1 MLQFITIFYIFSLSL
16 ALMSAQ
22 TESDASDGRIIGRIS
37 SLFWYLVGYPLSDLR
52 YPAGYSFIR
61 PDILPFLV
69 AGFRSNI
76 RHCEDFRHPAAGNP
90 AWAGPISNWTPASS
104 KGRIFA
110 NTGYLNR
117 PYTRNWLNWLFCTI
131 LSSRKIWIF

>member
-1 MLQFITIFYIFSLSL
+1 MRTYASVHHNLLYFFFSV
-16 ALMSAQ
+16 
-22 TESDASDGRIIGRIS
+22 S
-37 SLFWYLVGYPLSDLR
+37 SFNVGTNRVWCVGWPYNWPDIQLSDLR